1 MADFTVNLDGH
12 TIQIDT
18 SSWNGSEEVF
28 YDGRSVSKKRSF
40 MYLTA
45 HSFTVQEGA
54 ESVVY
59 EVNVITGMGSHG
71 YIVRRNGIIKAHE
84 P

>member
-1 MADFTVNLDGH
+1 MADFTIDLNGH
-12 TIQIDT
+12 SIRIDT
-18 SSWNGSEEVF
+18 SSWNGNEEVF
-28 YDGRSVSKKRSF
+28 YDEQSVSKKRSF

-45 HSFTVQEGA
+45 HSFTVQERS

-59 EVNVITGMGSHG
+59 EVNVITGMSSHG
-71 YIVRRNGIIKAHE
+71 YIVRRNGIIMAHE

>member
-1 MADFTVNLDGH
+1 MADFTVDTNGH
-12 TIQIDT
+12 TITIDT
-18 SSWNGSEEVF
+18 SSWTGSEEVF
-28 YDGRSVSKKRSF
+28 YDGQSVSKKRSF

-45 HSFTVQEGA
+45 HSFTAQEGT

-59 EVNVITGMGSHG
+59 EVNVITGLGSHG
-71 YIVRRNGIIKAHE
+71 YIVRRNGIIVAHE